1 MTAAVVNPCHKIC
14 HNTITCLHM
23 TFFNLD
29 QFSRHLN
36 VLIEGEFEN
45 KYVLYGQVNGVIVS
59 DYNSIPIP
67 IDKTRQYS
75 SKNI

>member
-1 MTAAVVNPCHKIC
+1 
-14 HNTITCLHM
+14 M